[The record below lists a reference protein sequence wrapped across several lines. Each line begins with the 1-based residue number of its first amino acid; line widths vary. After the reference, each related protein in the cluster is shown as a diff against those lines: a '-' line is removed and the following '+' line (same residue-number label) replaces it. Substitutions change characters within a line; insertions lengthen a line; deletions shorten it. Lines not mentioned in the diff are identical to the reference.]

1 MTMIRKQIFSSRKDL
16 IRFFLCEAVLFALL
30 AAAILCYRRIMKP
43 SGPDRWTVT
52 QYAPDERNASFYTIY
67 NPAKGLIVVDGG
79 WEEDAEYVRGVL
91 ASLGG
96 KVDAWLLTH
105 PHPDHIGAF
114 VKIWQDP
121 GDLQIG
127 DLYTV
132 EMASPEDCLEV
143 APWDTV
149 DEYNAFLSLDL
160 PDLNYVHTADEL
172 NLCGLPVEIFSAFDE
187 EVRDLSA
194 DYLNDGSM
202 MFKVTGPE
210 KTFLFCAD
218 VGKRI
223 SRTIERRWKK
233 KLKSDYV
240 QMGHHGNGGLREK
253 FYKKV
258 APEAAFFDAPDWL
271 MEDPEGRYN
280 TPKKIALMESLGCT
294 IYSFH
299 TAPNSVTI

>member
-1 MTMIRKQIFSSRKDL
+1 MH
-16 IRFFLCEAVLFALL
+16 ALL
-30 AAAILCYRRIMKP
+30 FGGLLLLLLAGWSLFYHGESTA
-43 SGPDRWTVT
+43 SGPDCWTVT
-52 QYAPDERNASFYTIY
+52 QYAPDERNASFYTIS
-67 NPAKGLIVVDGG
+67 NPQKGLIVIDGG
-79 WEEDAEYVRGVL
+79 WEEDEDYVRGVL
-91 ASLGG
+91 KSLGG

-114 VKIWQDP
+114 VRIWQDP
-121 GDLQIG
+121 DDIRIG
-127 DLYTV
+127 SVYTV
-132 EMASPEDCLEV
+132 EMASPEECLEA

-149 DEYNAFLSLDL
+149 EEYKAFLSLDL
-160 PDLNYVHTADEL
+160 PDLNYVHTGDL
-172 NLCGLPVEIFSAFDE
+172 LTLCGLPVEIFSAFDE
-187 EVRDLSA
+187 EVKDLSA

-202 MFKVTGPE
+202 MFKVQGPE
-210 KTFLFCAD
+210 KSFLFCAD

-223 SRTIERRWKK
+223 SRSIERRWRK
-233 KLKSDYV
+233 KLRADYV

-280 TPKKIALMESLGCT
+280 TPKKIELMESLGCT

-299 TAPNSVTI
+299 TAPNQVTI

>member
-1 MTMIRKQIFSSRKDL
+1 MLQTDKSFSTAVKS
-16 IRFFLCEAVLFALL
+16 FAGFLLFGGILLLLL
-30 AAAILCYRRIMKP
+30 AGISLFC
-43 SGPDRWTVT
+43 PDKTESAGQDCWTVT
-52 QYAPDERNASFYTIY
+52 QYAPDERNASFYTIW
-67 NPAKGLIVVDGG
+67 NPQKGLIVIDGG
-79 WEEDAEYVRGVL
+79 WEEDEDYVRGVL
-91 ASLGG
+91 KSLGG

-114 VKIWQDP
+114 VRIWQDP
-121 GDLQIG
+121 DDIRIG
-127 DLYTV
+127 SVYTV
-132 EMASPEDCLEV
+132 EMASPEACLEV

-149 DEYNAFLSLDL
+149 EEYQAFLSLDL
-160 PDLNYVHTADEL
+160 PDLNYVHTGDQL
-172 NLCGLPVEIFSAFDE
+172 TLCGLPVEIFSAFDE
-187 EVRDLSA
+187 EVKDLSA

-202 MFKVTGPE
+202 MFKITGPE
-210 KTFLFCAD
+210 KSFLFCAD

-223 SRTIERRWKK
+223 SRNIERRWRK
-233 KLKSDYV
+233 KLRADYV

-280 TPKKIALMESLGCT
+280 TPKKIELMKSLGCT

-299 TAPNSVTI
+299 TAPNQVTI